1 MSNAE
6 YLSRPFPLLAKLAA
20 LLRNIAPVRKAFA
33 RFGILLQSS
42 NKSDDPLV
50 SEFVG
55 EIPDV
60 ADEIPDILDE
70 TLAVTD
76 EPPEIA
82 DEIPGVTDKAP
93 EVGDGAPEAT

>member
-33 RFGILLQSS
+33 RLGILLHSS
-42 NKSDDPLV
+42 KKSDDPLV

-55 EIPDV
+55 GIADV
-60 ADEIPDILDE
+60 AHEIPDIVDE
-70 TLAVTD
+70 TTAATD
-76 EPPEIA
+76 EAPEIA

-93 EVGDGAPEAT
+93 EVADEAP